1 MSGGPTDFGVIQSSG
16 TARLS
21 GILDLTSKRRSV
33 DLAVDVPDRLR
44 PTYSSPLTNCQ
55 LAPTIFPRLIE
66 RCNLHRFDN
75 MAHNHRNAHRLT
87 DQVGEVSANIQQALE
102 NRLAELKQLLK
113 MNPALPSTEASHVA
127 YDVRV
132 SIIASEQGPIAFPGC
147 FPKSSSI

>member
-16 TARLS
+16 TAGLS

-33 DLAVDVPDRLR
+33 GLAVDVPDRLR
-44 PTYSSPLTNCQ
+44 PTYSSPLTHCQ
-55 LAPTIFPRLIE
+55 LTCTYYTIFPRLIE

-75 MAHNHRNAHRLT
+75 MADSHRNAHRLT

-132 SIIASEQGPIAFPGC
+132 
-147 FPKSSSI
+147 